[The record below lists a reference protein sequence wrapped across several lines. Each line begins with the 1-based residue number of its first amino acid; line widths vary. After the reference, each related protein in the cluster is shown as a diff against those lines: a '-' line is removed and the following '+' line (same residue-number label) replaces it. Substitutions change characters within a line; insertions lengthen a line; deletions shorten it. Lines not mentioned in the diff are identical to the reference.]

1 MSQVRLPWPISRLF
15 EGIRPRQ
22 QCRAMPRILVTIALI
37 LLAPAS
43 YGEER
48 VRIPGACR
56 ELADR
61 FGVPLTLTVAEA
73 KRAIAYIN
81 ILSSQDPAVV
91 RCRLALRHSKYK

>member
-1 MSQVRLPWPISRLF
+1 MSQVRLPWPISRSF

-22 QCRAMPRILVTIALI
+22 ERRAMPRVLAMIALI

-61 FGVPLTLTVAEA
+61 YGIPLTLTVAQA
-73 KRAIAYIN
+73 KRAISYIN
-81 ILSSQDPAVV
+81 IISSQDPAVV

>member
-1 MSQVRLPWPISRLF
+1 
-15 EGIRPRQ
+15 
-22 QCRAMPRILVTIALI
+22 MPRVLAAIALI

-48 VRIPGACR
+48 VRIPGPCR

-61 FGVPLTLTVAEA
+61 YGMPLTLTVAQA
-73 KRAIAYIN
+73 KRAISYIN
-81 ILSSQDPAVV
+81 IVSSQDPAVV